1 MAITTGRYKPLVDV
15 KAATRRELLPVLKRK
30 IKSKAIMG
38 VGGRMPAPG
47 EAEVPAPEEAGVP
60 APEEA
65 DVPAP
70 EEAGVPAPEEA
81 KEEDVEEVK

>member
-38 VGGRMPAPG
+38 VAGRMPAP
-47 EAEVPAPEEAGVP
+47 EEAK
-60 APEEA
+60 EEAVGDVA